1 MFESG
6 CVVLLNGRSTE
17 FSVENRISS
26 GNCGYGLISWETKRR
41 QSIRSN
47 QLEYLQCL
55 GWSDFSTGIHDL
67 RSKLGISSLS
77 LPWILLATASLYG
90 QNQAD
95 ATTRPT
101 ITTDRPAVTASSTV
115 VPSGY
120 LVFENGF
127 TETTNLG
134 QQTYDL
140 PETLVRF
147 GLTSKTEL
155 RFTAPDYYDNFYNGT
170 GYGSGLGD
178 LSLGL
183 KQQLALSSAGFDA
196 ALIVS
201 LSFPTG
207 ANAISSHGYDPQVSL
222 PWSHPLPKKWTAA
235 GMFSLM
241 WPTQGATRNFTGQAT
256 FLVDR
261 QIINRWD
268 AFLEYAGTFPE
279 HGGTQ
284 QILHLGTAF
293 RITPNQQLDFHWGFG
308 LSSAA
313 VAHFIG
319 FGYSFQLQAL
329 HRGQHSGS

>member
-1 MFESG
+1 
-6 CVVLLNGRSTE
+6 LDLSTE
-17 FSVENRISS
+17 
-26 GNCGYGLISWETKRR
+26 
-41 QSIRSN
+41 
-47 QLEYLQCL
+47 
-55 GWSDFSTGIHDL
+55 IHDL
-67 RSKLGISSLS
+67 RSKLVISSLS
-77 LPWILLATASLYG
+77 LPWLLLATASLYG

-95 ATTRPT
+95 ATTHPT

-127 TETTNLG
+127 AETTNLG

-140 PETLVRF
+140 PETLARF
-147 GLTSKTEL
+147 GLTAKTEL
-155 RFTAPDYYDNFYNGT
+155 RFTTPDYYNNFNNGT
-170 GYGSGLGD
+170 GYGSGWGD
-178 LSLGL
+178 LSLGV
-183 KQQLALSSAGFDA
+183 KQQLALSPTGFDA
-196 ALIVS
+196 SLIAS

-207 ANAISSHGYDPQVSL
+207 ANAVSSHGYDPQLSL
-222 PWSHPLPKKWTAA
+222 PWSHPLPQKWTAA
-235 GMFSLM
+235 GMFSLL
-241 WPTQGATRNFTGQAT
+241 WPTQGATRNFSGQAT

-261 QIINRWD
+261 QIISRWD

-293 RITPNQQLDFHWGFG
+293 RITPNQQLDFHFGFG